1 MRTVAPLISA
11 NLGESHEVVADAKR
25 LLAHA
30 LDCGACV
37 MGHTEVRGGSAVSLR
52 GAPREYTGY
61 EYAEHSGM
69 RPSTAECV
77 SSRVLVGRQ
86 EHVFRF

>member
-1 MRTVAPLISA
+1 MVDNCKGQPR
-11 NLGESHEVVADAKR
+11 KQQ
-25 LLAHA
+25 LLSEPIGCK
-30 LDCGACV
+30 L
-37 MGHTEVRGGSAVSLR
+37 GGSAVSLR

-77 SSRVLVGRQ
+77 SSRVLIRVWP
-86 EHVFRF
+86 